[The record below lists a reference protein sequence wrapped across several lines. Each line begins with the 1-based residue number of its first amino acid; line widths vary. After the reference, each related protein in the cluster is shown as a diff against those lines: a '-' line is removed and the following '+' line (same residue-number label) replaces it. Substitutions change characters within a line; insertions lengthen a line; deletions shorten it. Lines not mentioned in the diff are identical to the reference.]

1 MRKRLQLAQVAVG
14 GGEEVVRIDDAVK
27 SNMLVAVGDRIRGV
41 LEVVREDAAVRR
53 LRNEL
58 IAQRRQIVLEVDA
71 QTIARLDPQTL
82 LAVLAL
88 QVGHQVELDTVAH
101 ARVASDFD
109 RNKTGHATVH
119 YKLRSQQW
127 IRLFSAPDVVWDKT
141 QPIRSSRD
149 VSLRTTTKL
158 RHSLQ
163 RYQHASTRPFMCK
176 YNQYEAAGMLAC
188 ARRRNDATRCNG
200 INMFPFGPLCANI
213 TSSGDT

>member
-1 MRKRLQLAQVAVG
+1 MQLAEVAVG

-27 SNMLVAVGDRIRGV
+27 SDRLVVVGDRIRGV
-41 LEVVREDAAVRR
+41 LEVVREDADVRR

-58 IAQRRQIVLEVDA
+58 IAQRRQVVLEVDA

-119 YKLRSQQW
+119 YKLRSQHPSYSGFVYSP
-127 IRLFSAPDVVWDKT
+127 LPT
-141 QPIRSSRD
+141 SSG
-149 VSLRTTTKL
+149 
-158 RHSLQ
+158 
-163 RYQHASTRPFMCK
+163 TRR
-176 YNQYEAAGMLAC
+176 NQYEAAGTLAC
-188 ARRRNDATRCNG
+188 ARRRNYVTRCNG
-200 INMFPFGPLCANI
+200 INMLPRDPLCANI
-213 TSSGDT
+213 TNTKQQGC